1 MFKIYELWTVILW
14 YELNPR
20 VRCTIGNVF
29 LSGRLT
35 CKLFFVT
42 YKYHFAWFRSILSLG
57 WLECIYIHFS
67 FPKLQGDSAFILQR
81 KFAAN
86 QTKPTKPSLLASNII
101 NLCCTKSSYP
111 DEKSL
116 SSWRTGGCIKAADLI
131 LTRITCISYHVEKH
145 QQGTAYNCHQSAA
158 KRKLPG
164 FCIRSAHY
172 YLRQW
177 WIIVRKLFWWNEQFP
192 NKWFHFVDILL
203 LLRQFFIICG
213 NHILPWIKLTLQN
226 ISRSFLVC
234 TLFSNYPFLGRSYQ
248 TSLKRMFSL
257 LYCLLCIS
265 LVLPLVRNLTSLN
278 FKSLLVQGK
287 GKIMDRHGKH
297 F

>member
-1 MFKIYELWTVILW
+1 MILW

-20 VRCTIGNVF
+20 VRCTFGNVF

-42 YKYHFAWFRSILSLG
+42 YKYHFVWFRSILLLG

-86 QTKPTKPSLLASNII
+86 QTKPTKPSLQASNII
-101 NLCCTKSSYP
+101 NPCCTKSSYP
-111 DEKSL
+111 NEKSL

-145 QQGTAYNCHQSAA
+145 QQGTAYNWHQSAA
-158 KRKLPG
+158 KQKLPG

-177 WIIVRKLFWWNEQFP
+177 WIIVRKLFWWNETISKQMIPFCRHFGAIAT
-192 NKWFHFVDILL
+192 NFHNMWKSHFVM
-203 LLRQFFIICG
+203 
-213 NHILPWIKLTLQN
+213 NHIDVAKYITFISSLYFVFKLPF
-226 ISRSFLVC
+226 SERFLADFLKKNV
-234 TLFSNYPFLGRSYQ
+234 FS
-248 TSLKRMFSL
+248 SL
-257 LYCLLCIS
+257 LFALHIS
-265 LVLPLVRNLTSLN
+265 GSPPGQ
-278 FKSLLVQGK
+278 KSDK
-287 GKIMDRHGKH
+287 
-297 F
+297 FEF